1 MGTSIKDKRA
11 EEKKAKNKKA
21 KEKKATK
28 KLARII
34 RGVFKNAGKV
44 VSRIES
50 ITPHSFVVAT
60 KRSKK
65 SKTRVTWAPRFVIVH
80 MPQEYP
86 PLIEAFNLAI
96 GLQPFCR
103 YIKYGQLVFEW
114 DMWDRVDA
122 SERLIELEKE
132 EKLKRIDKLERVGIR
147 NIN

>member
-34 RGVFKNAGKV
+34 RGVFKNAGEIV
-44 VSRIES
+44 DDIGS
-50 ITPHSFVVAT
+50 ITPDSFVVNT
-60 KRSKK
+60 KGDDA
-65 SKTRVTWAPRFVIVH
+65 RVTWAPKFVIVH